1 MSKFRQI
8 FIFSLIIIAVT
19 VSSSYA
25 VDISEL
31 TGTLPV
37 ERVRLGVMKFESK
50 TYDVT
55 DRQAS
60 AITDI
65 FARMLFRSKGIRLL
79 EREKIDSVLAELNL
93 GMSGLIDEQTAVKV
107 GKLVGC
113 DYILLGSVTNLAR
126 GSSGV
131 VVPAFVVPV
140 AIGTRK
146 ETAKATLDIR
156 IVRVETG
163 EIVFTDTADGTAA
176 KSDTSLTAYGVG
188 LNESEFGGLEG
199 TAIADATSKLAPRI
213 EKALTGE
220 DTLTEIFKADKK
232 SSKSKSKNTASSS
245 KTKSASTSSSKSKST
260 KTASSTKTAAKEI
273 TAASK
278 PSGLTM
284 SYENQSTD
292 PNDVIK
298 TYGLPVDKAQKLRE
312 KHKELILLGNKKI
325 AYNGY
330 IDLVNSYEKD
340 YLAAFRAGEVAQNI
354 SDFENA
360 RIWYEKALEINP
372 EYQPAQK
379 AIAKLDKAES
389 RKRRR

>member
-1 MSKFRQI
+1 MSKFKRI
-8 FIFSLIIIAVT
+8 FIFSLIIIALT
-19 VSSSYA
+19 VSSSCA
-25 VDISEL
+25 IDISEL
-31 TGTLPV
+31 TGTSPV

-79 EREKIDSVLAELNL
+79 EREKIDNVLAELNL
-93 GMSGLIDEQTAVKV
+93 GMSGLVDEQTAVKV

-126 GSSGV
+126 GSSGI

-245 KTKSASTSSSKSKST
+245 KTKSSSSSSSKSKSS
-260 KTASSTKTAAKEI
+260 KTAASKTSAKEI

-330 IDLVNSYEKD
+330 IDLVNSYDKD

-354 SDFENA
+354 KDFDNA

-379 AIAKLDKAES
+379 AIAKLDKAAS
-389 RKRRR
+389 RKRR